1 MEAYAGTEYSRMQI
15 QTNNPLAVRSAGITG
30 LFAPQLF
37 ARVGYYAAMAGYTQA
52 VIDTSLRYDKRF
64 KSAHRYTIIDTRD
77 NLDLTVPIKKP
88 EGNGNT
94 WDSVYISSHGHWWDV
109 HRTAL
114 ESAYGRTPFFEF
126 YFDRFSSI
134 FQAPEKWDMETTVG
148 SLIRATDS
156 IIRNILGIRTSV
168 SYTDGGY
175 GIEAEDLRKETFSTI
190 PDIEYYQVRANKLG
204 FRANLSIL
212 DLIFNMGTEAPL
224 ILKKIQPE
232 IF

>member
-1 MEAYAGTEYSRMQI
+1 
-15 QTNNPLAVRSAGITG
+15 
-30 LFAPQLF
+30 
-37 ARVGYYAAMAGYTQA
+37 
-52 VIDTSLRYDKRF
+52 
-64 KSAHRYTIIDTRD
+64 
-77 NLDLTVPIKKP
+77 
-88 EGNGNT
+88 
-94 WDSVYISSHGHWWDV
+94 
-109 HRTAL
+109 
-114 ESAYGRTPFFEF
+114 
-126 YFDRFSSI
+126 
-134 FQAPEKWDMETTVG
+134 METTVG

-224 ILKKIQPE
+224 ILKKSNRKYSESKHTQSGEFFRNITYSH
-232 IF
+232 